1 MDLKRLIPRTK
12 TQRWGLGMF
21 LIFTFGLVSGLSNG
35 RTDLAALGPS
45 VFFIFLFA
53 GIGLYLWV
61 ANPRWRYIASL
72 TKTQKWGFGI
82 FLFSIFGILTGL
94 VSLTGGLGLDVGSS
108 LAMAI
113 FYALLAGLGFYIWR
127 SKAPSEYFA
136 KKTAQ
141 KQQRDEAAI
150 DSALRRLEGLSG
162 AKAVVAYESLETL
175 VRKRYKAEANKKLNE
190 LLDSVQ
196 FDRSRVESQFIGS
209 VTNAG
214 AGLFVT
220 GTNGQIRVFKDWVI
234 AGQNGYDFDIS
245 TRGEV
250 NVDGSFSYDKN
261 NNKVDNRTAS
271 LLLATQ
277 DWSHSFKILPDQA
290 DEARRILNQLN
301 AVVEQMKPKAVSAAE
316 ITEAMERLMNASGK
330 SPAEKLEELSNL
342 RYQRLLSDKEFEQA
356 KGRILGI

>member
-12 TQRWGLGMF
+12 TQRWGLGVF
-21 LIFTFGLVSGLSNG
+21 LIFTFALVSSLSDG
-35 RTDLAALGPS
+35 RADLAALGPS

-53 GIGLYLWV
+53 GIGFYLWV
-61 ANPRWRYIASL
+61 ANPRGGHLASL

-82 FLFSIFGILTGL
+82 FLFSILGVFTGL
-94 VSLTGGLGLDVGSS
+94 VSLTGGFGLDVGSS
-108 LAMAI
+108 LAIAI
-113 FYALLAGLGFYIWR
+113 VYALIAGLGFYIWR
-127 SKAPSEYFA
+127 SKGPSEYFA
-136 KKTAQ
+136 GKAVQ
-141 KQQRDEAAI
+141 KQERDEAAI
-150 DSALRRLEGLSG
+150 ESALRRLESLTG
-162 AKAVVAYESLETL
+162 ARAVVAYESLEAL
-175 VRKRYKAEANKKLNE
+175 VTKRYRAEANEKLDE
-190 LLDSVQ
+190 LLNSIE
-196 FDRSRVESQFIGS
+196 FDRSRVESKFIGS

-214 AGLFVT
+214 AGLFAS
-220 GTNGQIRVFKDWVI
+220 GTNGEIRVYKDWVI
-234 AGQNGYDFDIS
+234 AGQNGYDFDVS

-290 DEARRILNQLN
+290 DQARRVLSQLN
-301 AVVEQMKPKAVSAAE
+301 AIVDQMKPKAVSAAE
-316 ITEAMERLMNASGK
+316 ITEAMERLMRASGK

>member
-1 MDLKRLIPRTK
+1 
-12 TQRWGLGMF
+12 MF
-21 LIFTFGLVSGLSNG
+21 LIFTFALVSSFSRGNL
-35 RTDLAALGPS
+35 DLAGLGPI
-45 VFFIFLFA
+45 VFFMVLFA
-53 GIGLYLWV
+53 GVGLYLYV
-61 ANPRWRYIASL
+61 ANPRGRHLASL

-82 FLFSIFGILTGL
+82 FLFSIFGVLTGL
-94 VSLTGGLGLDVGSS
+94 VSLTGDIGLDVASS
-108 LAMAI
+108 LVI
-113 FYALLAGLGFYIWR
+113 VVFYALLAGVGFYIWR
-127 SKAPSEYFA
+127 SKVPSEYFA

-141 KQQRDEAAI
+141 IQEQDEAAI
-150 DSALRRLEGLSG
+150 DSALHRLEGLTG
-162 AKAVVAYESLETL
+162 ARAVVAYESLEAL

-190 LLDSVQ
+190 LLDSIE
-196 FDRSRVESQFIGS
+196 FDRSRVVSQFIGS

-214 AGLFVT
+214 AGLFVSR
-220 GTNGQIRVFKDWVI
+220 TNGQIRVFKDWVI

-261 NNKVDNRTAS
+261 NNRVDNRTAS

-301 AVVEQMKPKAVSAAE
+301 AVVEQIKPKAVSAAE
-316 ITEAMERLMNASGK
+316 MAEAMERLMNASGK